1 MLAEFSIA
9 PLSGGSEHLS
19 ECVAQMLRIVDE
31 SGLPYELHAMGT
43 IVEGEWG
50 EVMGVIEK
58 CYRLMIERYPRVS
71 VTIKIDDARG
81 RTGRLRGKVESVER
95 IIGKRLAR
103 YSPHAKAAEKN
114 KTPNTGNERDS

>member
-9 PLSGGSEHLS
+9 PLGAEEHLS
-19 ECVAQMLRIVDE
+19 GAVADMLRIVDA

-43 IVEGEWG
+43 ILEGEWSD
-50 EVMGVIEK
+50 VMSVIEK

-71 VTIKIDDARG
+71 VTIRIDDARG

-95 IIGKRLAR
+95 RVGRRLAR
-103 YSPHAKAAEKN
+103 YAAPEN
-114 KTPNTGNERDS
+114 QP

>member
-9 PLSGGSEHLS
+9 PLLGGSEHLS
-19 ECVAQMLRIVDE
+19 EAVAEMLKIVDA

-43 IVEGEWG
+43 IVEGEWND
-50 EVMGVIEK
+50 VMSVIEK
-58 CYRLMIERYPRVS
+58 CYRFMIDRYPRVS

-95 IIGKRLAR
+95 LVGKPLRRYAANESLLNWQKTFEGEAR
-103 YSPHAKAAEKN
+103 
-114 KTPNTGNERDS
+114 

>member
-9 PLSGGSEHLS
+9 PLGAGEHLS
-19 ECVAQMLRIVDE
+19 EAVAEMLKIVDA

-43 IVEGEWG
+43 ILEGEWG
-50 EVMGVIEK
+50 EVMGVIER
-58 CYRLMIERYPRVS
+58 CYRTMMERYPRVT

-95 IIGKRLAR
+95 LVGKSLRR
-103 YSPHAKAAEKN
+103 YSGE
-114 KTPNTGNERDS
+114 

>member
-9 PLSGGSEHLS
+9 PIGAGEHLS
-19 ECVAQMLRIVDE
+19 EPVAEMLKIVDA

-43 IVEGEWG
+43 IIEGEWT
-50 EVMGVIEK
+50 EVMRVIEQ

-95 IIGKRLAR
+95 LLGKSLRR
-103 YSPHAKAAEKN
+103 P
-114 KTPNTGNERDS
+114 T